1 MKIHLKNALAIIV
14 TIAVIFTAVPGI
26 TIESYAAAKTPAKV
40 TKLKSSAI
48 TASTVKL
55 SWKKSKGASGYQI
68 VLNGKAVTN
77 TKSTSY
83 TLGGLKA
90 GTKYSVKVRAYKSNK
105 KYYNTKKK
113 KWVSKKPKAS
123 QWKTKKTRI
132 KNKYGKYS
140 STISFN
146 TKAAPA
152 NINYPSLEQA
162 RTETVATINAHRV
175 SRNPNA
181 RELVIDD
188 TANRIAQKK
197 AEYLAKIGR
206 AGEEEVWIDALGGGV
221 FQMMQAEGIEV
232 WDCMD
237 VYAPNITSFD
247 KSIVNKTDNA
257 VGGGMSG
264 SFNWAE
270 NQNSFEHIGVGYCR
284 GYLEIVFVQY
294 AREL

>member
-1 MKIHLKNALAIIV
+1 MKKLLSTALALCMAFSCF
-14 TIAVIFTAVPGI
+14 AVIGAAP
-26 TIESYAAAKTPAKV
+26 SYAASAPAKV
-40 TKLKSSAI
+40 TKLKSSAV
-48 TASTVKL
+48 TQSSAKL

-68 VLNGKAVTN
+68 VLNGKAVAN

-83 TLGGLKA
+83 TLGGLNA
-90 GTKYSVKVRAYKSNK
+90 GTKYSVKVRAYKSYK
-105 KYYNTKKK
+105 QYYNTKKK
-113 KWVSKKPKAS
+113 KWVSKKPKKS
-123 QWKTKKTRI
+123 QWKTKKTRT
-132 KNKYGKYS
+132 KYKYGKYS
-140 STISFN
+140 STISFE

-152 NINYPSLEQA
+152 APVNINYPSLDQA
-162 RTETVATINAHRV
+162 RTETVATVNAHRV

-181 RELVIDD
+181 TELVIDD
-188 TANRIAQKK
+188 TANRVAQKK

-206 AGEEEVWIDALGGGV
+206 AGENEVWIDALGGSV
-221 FQMMQAEGIEV
+221 FQMMQAEGKEV

-270 NQNSFEHIGVGYCR
+270 NQNSFNAIGVGYCR

-294 AREL
+294 PTEL